1 MTTKFFVDTNIL
13 IYALDK
19 KAGHKSKIATL
30 WLDELA
36 KREAIMINLQVI
48 NEFCHVAIR
57 KMDHLGDAQIK
68 DIAAD
73 FAKWGN
79 DPVNDKTYEAAWL
92 LRQRYL
98 YSWFDSLLL
107 ASAHQLRCSFF
118 LSEDLQNG
126 HDVVGLTIINPFRA
140 KPSDFLKRI

>member
-19 KAGHKSKIATL
+19 KAGQKSKIATL

-118 LSEDLQNG
+118 LS
-126 HDVVGLTIINPFRA
+126 
-140 KPSDFLKRI
+140 